1 MAGEEENSMSVSLI
15 SSSSN
20 SLDQQQLV
28 QQLRAIQGVG
38 STLSGDTPTT
48 TSNANAIEYVQPA
61 PPPPPRPGPP
71 PARLPDIFP
80 AASSTSTADTS
91 SGATAAS
98 AAQTL
103 PGVESTLPT
112 LPADVGGNTSAV
124 SSAETSASA
133 NGLVTQQLTDV
144 RSHLL
149 TLQSVASLP
158 QIDPQPMIPPTGA
171 VQPRTLLTA

>member
-1 MAGEEENSMSVSLI
+1 MSVSLVSG
-15 SSSSN
+15 SSSP
-20 SLDQQQLV
+20 LDQQQLV
-28 QQLRAIQGVG
+28 QQVRSVQSLG
-38 STLSGDTPTT
+38 STLSGDTPVT
-48 TSNANAIEYVQPA
+48 TSSANAIQYIQPP

-80 AASSTSTADTS
+80 AISSTDTADTS

-98 AAQTL
+98 ATQSL
-103 PGVESTLPT
+103 PGVQSTLPA
-112 LPADVGGNTSAV
+112 LPADSGGNTSAV
-124 SSAETSASA
+124 SGTETSASA

-158 QIDPQPMIPPTGA
+158 QIAPQPVIPPTGA
-171 VQPRTLLTA
+171 VQSRTLLTA